1 MGLSSRMVRAMIAAG
16 TTGALLSA
24 GTAPSAAAS
33 RPAAAGGP
41 WGQTDY
47 NAAQSRANLTEHV
60 LTPATVGRVR
70 YLRGMASPVNP
81 PGGSECENTSVVAP
95 VLTGGGLYAVANHW
109 LTKYDPAT
117 GRVLWRRRGPDRFF
131 EELPEALSVADGLV
145 VVGGLAVCDSASGPG
160 GFVQA
165 FRASTGAPVW
175 SQGPGADVV
184 QHMVVSGRYVVT
196 SGDTASDG
204 NVVAVTSLRTGA
216 QVWSRTQDDCC
227 LGLSLVVA
235 GLVLST
241 ASTDQNGHQELIAN
255 RIGTGRTAWTRPG
268 TWVLQRG
275 DTDAASGR
283 HVYATNPAGIVAGL
297 NPRTGKTSYVLPA
310 AAQVL
315 AAGPVRVYATCG
327 SLGVCGYAAATG
339 RRLWHTSPGF
349 VPALAAEAGGVLYL
363 DQGPALNIA
372 SGRTLATL
380 WAGLTATSLAVG
392 DGRIAV
398 VTDPRVLD
406 LYGLPGS

>member
-1 MGLSSRMVRAMIAAG
+1 MVTAMIAAG

-24 GTAPSAAAS
+24 GLAPQAAAS
-33 RPAAAGGP
+33 RPAAAAAGGR

-60 LTPATVGRVR
+60 LTRATVGRVR
-70 YLRGMASPVNP
+70 YLRGMASPVNPVNP

-109 LTKYDPAT
+109 PTKYDPAT
-117 GRVLWRRRGPDRFF
+117 GRVLWRRRGPDPFF
-131 EELPEALSVADGLV
+131 EELPEALSVAGGLV

-165 FRASTGAPVW
+165 FRASSGAPVW
-175 SQGPGADVV
+175 LQGPGQGVI

-196 SGDTASDG
+196 SGDTAADG
-204 NVVAVTSLRTGA
+204 NTVAVTSLRTGA

-227 LGLSLVVA
+227 LGMSLVVA

-241 ASTDQNGHQELIAN
+241 ASTDQGVHQELIAR
-255 RIGTGRTAWTRPG
+255 RIGTGRTVWTRPG

-297 NPRTGKTSYVLPA
+297 NPRTGTTSYALPG

-339 RRLWHTSPGF
+339 RRLWHASPGF
-349 VPALAAEAGGVLYL
+349 VPAMAAEAGGVLYL

-372 SGRTLATL
+372 NGRTLATL
-380 WAGLTATSLAVG
+380 WADVTATSLAVG

-406 LYGLPGS
+406 LYGLPGA